1 MIVKVDG
8 VLNKELGADRH
19 MYFKFLKENTHS
31 GKVDAR
37 VELFKQAMF
46 QRPQPVMEYG
56 KSKSCNNHENKG
68 IHWIMSTYDTDRDFE
83 RIDPS
88 GWNLEKY
95 IQNPVILWSH
105 DYYIPAIGYAENV
118 KADSV
123 LEGDVFFNNRDY
135 DEFGWSI
142 GQRVKNGSLRCGSV
156 GFAVEEVEFL
166 DSKDKDCDLIYRKQE
181 LLEFSI
187 CCVPANPFAR
197 AGEKAS
203 TNHWIKE
210 EETSSFYDKLRQGFA
225 LQ

>member
-8 VLNKELGADRH
+8 VLNKELGSDRNR
-19 MYFKFLKENTHS
+19 FCKFLKENTHS
-31 GKVDAR
+31 GKVDAH

-46 QRPQPVMEYG
+46 QRPQVAESG
-56 KSKSCNNHENKG
+56 KSKNYSCNENKG
-68 IHWIMSTYDTDRDFE
+68 IHWIMSTFDTDRDFE

-118 KADSV
+118 KAESV

-166 DSKDKDCDLIYRKQE
+166 NSEDKDCDLIYRKQE

-197 AGEKAS
+197 AGEK
-203 TNHWIKE
+203 NVEILQDKKDME
-210 EETSSFYDKLRQGFA
+210 MSFFGRICSGVA
-225 LQ
+225 RA

>member
-8 VLNKELGADRH
+8 VLNKELGSDRNR
-19 MYFKFLKENTHS
+19 FCKFLKENTHS
-31 GKVDAR
+31 GKVDAH

-46 QRPQPVMEYG
+46 QRPQIAEAG
-56 KSKSCNNHENKG
+56 KSKNYNCNENKG
-68 IHWIMSTYDTDRDFE
+68 IHWIMSTFDTDRDFE

-118 KADSV
+118 KTESV

-156 GFAVEEVEFL
+156 GFMVEEVEFL

-197 AGEKAS
+197 AGEK
-203 TNHWIKE
+203 NE
-210 EETSSFYDKLRQGFA
+210 EILLDKKDGEMSFFSRICSGVAKR
-225 LQ
+225 